1 MINIVG
7 ITSGPGQYG
16 VSPLY
21 SGRSALHIPIVPG
34 PQASGVSIGGAGN
47 DTINIGN
54 GGGGGVGPTGPT
66 GPAGPQG
73 PTGTQGP
80 TGPQGPAGT
89 LGQVPVTVVTTTP
102 FTATTGTDYMLA
114 VDIASTASII
124 FPVAPT
130 GTSFIVKDID
140 GDAAIN
146 PITVTASTTIDGLGS
161 ATINTNYGSLTFI
174 FNGTEWNIV

>member
-1 MINIVG
+1 MINILG

-21 SGRSALHIPIVPG
+21 PARKELCIPVVTA
-34 PQASGVSIGGAGN
+34 PQVSGVSVGGPGN

-54 GGGGGVGPTGPT
+54 GGSVGPTGPT
-66 GPAGPQG
+66 GPAGP
-73 PTGTQGP
+73 TGP

-89 LGQVPVTVVTTTP
+89 PGQVPVTVVTTTP

-124 FPVAPT
+124 FPVSPT

-146 PITVTASTTIDGLGS
+146 PITITASTTIDGLGS
-161 ATINTNYGSLTFI
+161 ATINSNYGSLTFI